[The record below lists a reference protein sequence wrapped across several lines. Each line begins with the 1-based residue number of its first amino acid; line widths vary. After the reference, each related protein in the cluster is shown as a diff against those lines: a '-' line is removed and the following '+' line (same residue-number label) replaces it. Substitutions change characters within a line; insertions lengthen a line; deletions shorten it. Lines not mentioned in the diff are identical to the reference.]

1 MSYRPTTLLVAIA
14 TGIGLSSVFPRVA
27 ASAMS
32 CSDQLIQM
40 TAACMGGDLT
50 KAAECR
56 RRAELRGCSTPG
68 AAHACDMNEMRANID
83 WVFRDAG
90 ARQTYARGLRK
101 GLEPEEA
108 VIEAQQHNP
117 RVMNQ
122 LQGCRDFI
130 SAYLNKPPMSPPS
143 AADCSCVSII
153 PGGAGYIVSNSC
165 PTSFGFLVEIVDSAN
180 AARKTR
186 MDLGSIEGGQSKS
199 VNAPAFAVP
208 SIGSTTLSRGGKLQ
222 FCPY

>member
-1 MSYRPTTLLVAIA
+1 MCYRSITFLIVIA
-14 TGIGLSSVFPRVA
+14 TCIGLSPIFPRDAV
-27 ASAMS
+27 SAMS

-56 RRAELRGCSTPG
+56 RRAELRGCSNLGG
-68 AAHACDMNEMRANID
+68 ANACDTSEMRANID

-117 RVMNQ
+117 RAMNQ

-130 SAYLNKPPMSPPS
+130 SAYLNRPPTLPPS

-165 PTSFGFLVEIVDSAN
+165 PTSFRFLVEIVDAAN

-186 MDLGSIEGGQSKS
+186 IDVGRIEGGQSKS
-199 VNAPAFAVP
+199 VNAPAFTVP
-208 SIGSTTLSRGGKLQ
+208 SISSTTLSRGGKLQ